1 MFFSLFSKGTLCY
14 ICCVYTVKPIEENSS
29 AEKNNHNTNPPNLST
44 ISSSSSCPSSSSPL
58 TAASVATFDRSN
70 RNDKSKSD
78 LSTTT
83 LWDHIFLCM
92 NKRLEL
98 LTTCHHST
106 PTSSSSLIGSR
117 NDQNSECSLQE
128 IQSNFEKEND
138 GKYFYHYHHKNNKN
152 LNSNCILY

>member
-1 MFFSLFSKGTLCY
+1 
-14 ICCVYTVKPIEENSS
+14 
-29 AEKNNHNTNPPNLST
+29 
-44 ISSSSSCPSSSSPL
+44 
-58 TAASVATFDRSN
+58 
-70 RNDKSKSD
+70 
-78 LSTTT
+78 
-83 LWDHIFLCM
+83 M

-117 NDQNSECSLQE
+117 NDQNNSECSLEE